1 VLDWHIRGRIAGQK
15 EGTNMFG
22 TLPLMAL
29 VIIAYNIIVYLTG
42 LSMDTQVIAVTLISG
57 AMWSVT
63 VGDLILFFALILL
76 FLELVNSTKT
86 GATTIVNHA
95 LSMLV
100 LLIALVQ
107 FIVLPAFGTSTFF
120 ALVLLA
126 LFDVVA
132 GFTVTIT
139 AARRDFTVG
148 E

>member
-1 VLDWHIRGRIAGQK
+1 ML
-15 EGTNMFG
+15 G
-22 TLPLMAL
+22 TLPLMAI
-29 VIIAYNIIVYLTG
+29 VIILYNVIVYLTG
-42 LSMDTQVIAVTLISG
+42 LSMDSQITTITLISG
-57 AMWSVT
+57 AVWTVT
-63 VGDLILFFALILL
+63 VGDLIVFAALMLL
-76 FLELVNSTKT
+76 FLELINSTKT
-86 GATTIVNHA
+86 GASTIVNHG

-107 FIVLPAFGTSTFF
+107 FIVLPPFGTSTFF

-126 LFDVVA
+126 LFDVIA

>member
-1 VLDWHIRGRIAGQK
+1 ML
-15 EGTNMFG
+15 G

-42 LSMDTQVIAVTLISG
+42 ITMDSQITTITLISG
-57 AMWSVT
+57 AIWTVT
-63 VGDLILFFALILL
+63 VGDAILFFGFILL
-76 FLELVNSTKT
+76 FLELINSTKT
-86 GATTIVNHA
+86 GSSTIVNHA

-100 LLIALVQ
+100 LLIALVE
-107 FIVLPAFGTSTFF
+107 FIVLPQFGTSTFF
-120 ALVLLA
+120 MLVLLA

-139 AARRDFTVG
+139 SARRDFTVG

>member
-1 VLDWHIRGRIAGQK
+1 
-15 EGTNMFG
+15 MFG

>member
-1 VLDWHIRGRIAGQK
+1 ML
-15 EGTNMFG
+15 G
-22 TLPLMAL
+22 TLPLMAI
-29 VIIAYNIIVYLTG
+29 VIILYNVIVYLTG
-42 LSMDTQVIAVTLISG
+42 LSMESQITTITLISG
-57 AMWSVT
+57 AVWTVT
-63 VGDLILFFALILL
+63 VGDLIVFAALMLL

-86 GATTIVNHA
+86 GASTIVNHG

-107 FIVLPAFGTSTFF
+107 FIVLPPFGTSTFF

-126 LFDVVA
+126 LFDVIA

>member
-1 VLDWHIRGRIAGQK
+1 
-15 EGTNMFG
+15 MFG
-22 TLPLMAL
+22 TLPLMAII
-29 VIIAYNIIVYLTG
+29 IIAYNIIVYLTG
-42 LSMDTQVIAVTLISG
+42 MTMETQFTTVTLISG
-57 AMWSVT
+57 AVWTIT
-63 VGDLILFFALILL
+63 VGDIVLFFGLMLL
-76 FLELVNSTKT
+76 FLELVNATRTGTST
-86 GATTIVNHA
+86 IINHA

-107 FIVLPAFGTSTFF
+107 FIVLPQFGTSIFF
-120 ALVLLA
+120 MLVLLA

>member
-1 VLDWHIRGRIAGQK
+1 
-15 EGTNMFG
+15 MFG

-42 LSMDTQVIAVTLISG
+42 LSMDTQVMAVTLISG
-57 AMWSVT
+57 AMWSIT
-63 VGDLILFFALILL
+63 VGDLILFFALFLL
-76 FLELVNSTKT
+76 FLELVNSTRT

-100 LLIALVQ
+100 LLIALVE

>member
-1 VLDWHIRGRIAGQK
+1 
-15 EGTNMFG
+15 MFD

-42 LSMDTQVIAVTLISG
+42 LSMDTQVMAVTLISG
-57 AMWSVT
+57 AMWSIT
-63 VGDLILFFALILL
+63 VGDLILFFALLLL
-76 FLELVNSTKT
+76 FLELVNSTRT

-100 LLIALVQ
+100 LLIALVE

>member
-1 VLDWHIRGRIAGQK
+1 
-15 EGTNMFG
+15 MFG
-22 TLPLMAL
+22 TLPLMA
-29 VIIAYNIIVYLTG
+29 IIIITYNIIVYLTG
-42 LSMDTQVIAVTLISG
+42 MTMDTQFTSVTLISG
-57 AMWSVT
+57 AVWT
-63 VGDLILFFALILL
+63 ITIGDIVLFFGLMLL
-76 FLELVNSTKT
+76 FLELVNATRTGTST
-86 GATTIVNHA
+86 IINHA

-107 FIVLPAFGTSTFF
+107 FIVLPQFGTSVFF
-120 ALVLLA
+120 MLVLLA